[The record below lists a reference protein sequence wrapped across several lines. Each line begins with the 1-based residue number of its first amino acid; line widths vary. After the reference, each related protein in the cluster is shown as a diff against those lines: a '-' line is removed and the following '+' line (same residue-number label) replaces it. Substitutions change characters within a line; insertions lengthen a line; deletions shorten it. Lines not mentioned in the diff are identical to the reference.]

1 MTSTALEALI
11 DGQRKQGAALEA
23 LIERTAS

>member
-1 MTSTALEALI
+1 MTSTALKALI
-11 DGQRKQGAALEA
+11 DGRRRQGAVLEA

>member
-1 MTSTALEALI
+1 MTSTGLEALI

-23 LIERTAS
+23 HIERIAP

>member
-11 DGQRKQGAALEA
+11 NGRRRQGAALEA
-23 LIERTAS
+23 LIERTAP